1 MKGSFVAT
9 RVFIVPFISLLLF
22 GIVTWN
28 FPALAVAQSIVPDD
42 SLLSGV
48 AVGTP
53 VDLTPPA
60 RIRTCRIAACGSY
73 LRCLASKRKLG

>member
-1 MKGSFVAT
+1 M
-9 RVFIVPFISLLLF
+9 SLTFSYL
-22 GIVTWN
+22 I
-28 FPALAVAQSIVPDD
+28 D
-42 SLLSGV
+42 SLCQAAKAGYRKISILAITILPELQLQAFQV

-73 LRCLASKRKLG
+73 LGCLASKRRLG

>member
-28 FPALAVAQSIVPDD
+28 FPALAVAQSVVPDD
-42 SLLSGV
+42 SLLSGSSW
-48 AVGTP
+48 GP
-53 VDLTPPA
+53 
-60 RIRTCRIAACGSY
+60 
-73 LRCLASKRKLG
+73 KLGLFVPL